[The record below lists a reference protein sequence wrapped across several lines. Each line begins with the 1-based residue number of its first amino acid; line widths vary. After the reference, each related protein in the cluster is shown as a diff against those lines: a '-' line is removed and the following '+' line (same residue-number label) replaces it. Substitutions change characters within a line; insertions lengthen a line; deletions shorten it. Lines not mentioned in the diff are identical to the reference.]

1 MGRHPIGGPGFSNEK
16 AHKKKE
22 GGGGGG
28 LNRPMQSSR
37 SLNITLIVFF
47 FFLFRNHGK
56 IREKCMYKK
65 NSSDQER
72 AASVQGRMYRQVK
85 REIDVPNVTFNVAR
99 SWKALI
105 LENLQP
111 FPVREISTLL
121 SQGGKQQT

>member
-1 MGRHPIGGPGFSNEK
+1 
-16 AHKKKE
+16 
-22 GGGGGG
+22 
-28 LNRPMQSSR
+28 
-37 SLNITLIVFF
+37 
-47 FFLFRNHGK
+47 
-56 IREKCMYKK
+56 MYKK